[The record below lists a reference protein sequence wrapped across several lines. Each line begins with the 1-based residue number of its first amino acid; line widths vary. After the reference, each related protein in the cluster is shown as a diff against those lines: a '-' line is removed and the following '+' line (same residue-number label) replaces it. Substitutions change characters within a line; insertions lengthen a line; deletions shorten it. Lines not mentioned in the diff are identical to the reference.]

1 MKPTGV
7 YKFYIKDG
15 NGDVI
20 SEMTEENFAGTALI
34 MKAPSPIQVFKF
46 DALDN
51 RQLAHT
57 AFELSF
63 TSTMP
68 YPEGSYLLLDI
79 DSAVIGPEDAASQ
92 AKVKCSSNLQ
102 L

>member
-20 SEMTEENFAGTALI
+20 SEMTSANFAGSSLT
-34 MKAPSPIQVFKF
+34 MKAPSPIHVFKF

-68 YPEGSYLLLDI
+68 YPAGSYLLLVI
-79 DSAVIGPEDAASQ
+79 DSAVIGPEDAASR